1 MEDKD
6 IITIYNNSFG
16 ISFKWKRTESKDLN
30 KVQLVFEN
38 TGFYL
43 NHNQLISF
51 LKNITDALKRPSIC
65 NDCKNNSSCKSILLE
80 TPVAQVSFAMS
91 YKELNDM
98 YDLVNGTL
106 FQLGLNNILQKNT
119 INKY

>member
-1 MEDKD
+1 MADKD

-16 ISFKWKRTESKDLN
+16 ISFKWKRTEAKNLN

-38 TGFYL
+38 TGLFL
-43 NHNQLISF
+43 NYKELLLF
-51 LKNITDALKRPSIC
+51 EKNITDALKRPSIC
-65 NDCKNNSSCKSILLE
+65 NDCKTNISCKSILLE
-80 TPVAQVSFAMS
+80 TPVAQISFAMS

-106 FQLGLNNILQKNT
+106 FQLGLDTILQKNT
-119 INKY
+119 IHKL